1 MTHSSE
7 IYELVGA
14 KILELETALR
24 RLHRWDEKS
33 LPPEKFED
41 MGAFGANTMTFEQWL
56 QFVLIPRI
64 QEIIA
69 DKDEFPT
76 GSMLAPYAIRVL
88 DGDPDGYELHDIL
101 YALDALVNGESHE
114 DEVASLDE
122 PPTPSPNTSRDTV
135 ELESS
140 TIPQVLFTLA
150 GVLPQFEGEDLES
163 QLQTFDMFL
172 SILSPDVRPTI
183 ADLLNQA
190 AQKSENPVSKARIEK
205 AVKSVSQG
213 GSASA

>member
-7 IYELVGA
+7 IYELVDA
-14 KILELETALR
+14 KILELETALK
-24 RLHRWDEKS
+24 RLHRWDEMS

-69 DKDEFPT
+69 DKGEFPT

-114 DEVASLDE
+114 DEVVSSDEASIALPDA
-122 PPTPSPNTSRDTV
+122 SRDTV
-135 ELESS
+135 ELGSS
-140 TIPQVLFTLA
+140 TIPQVLFTLT
-150 GVLPQFEGEDLES
+150 GVLHQFEGEDLES

-190 AQKSENPVSKARIEK
+190 AQKSENPMSKARIEK

-213 GSASA
+213 GPASA